1 MFIIPI
7 LLKNANP
14 SNNPKYPNNDSM
26 ELVKYGN
33 GRNIEII
40 SMINVGAATNIL
52 NTIAPVVPSFPHINR
67 NNVLMHHPAKV
78 A

>member
-1 MFIIPI
+1 M
-7 LLKNANP
+7 K
-14 SNNPKYPNNDSM
+14 
-26 ELVKYGN
+26 LVKYGN

-52 NTIAPVVPSFPHINR
+52 NTIVPVVPSFPHIYR